1 MNDNRGPVED
11 LSWATTLKA
20 RVVTPG
26 ARPRIHGY
34 DVRGD
39 LLTNTGIPG
48 VLLLILTG
56 ELPTKAAAMA
66 FEKVMVFLAPVS
78 VAEAPVHASVLA
90 GLCGSDSCGRAGVAA
105 ITLAQ
110 QARFT
115 VAEHR
120 DLLMCLTKGHLPEN
134 RFEPANETDAE
145 ETTLLLK
152 ALKDEGVS
160 FPDEFKRLAPTAA
173 ALAVLQD
180 CCGLTTTEQL
190 EQVLLMARIPCTLA
204 EAGAVKPGDFREY
217 PIELP
222 RFEYTDGE

>member
-1 MNDNRGPVED
+1 MKGPVED
-11 LSWATTLKA
+11 LSWDKKLKA

-26 ARPRIHGY
+26 AHPRIHGY

-39 LLTNTGIPG
+39 LMKYIDLPELILLT
-48 VLLLILTG
+48 LTG
-56 ELPTKAAAMA
+56 ELPTKEATTA
-66 FEKVMVFLAPVS
+66 FEKTMIFISPVS
-78 VAEAPVHASVLA
+78 VNEAPVHASVLA
-90 GLCGSDSCGRAGVAA
+90 GLCGSDSTGRAGVAA

-120 DLLMCLTKGHLPEN
+120 DLLMGLKIGHVPEG
-134 RFEPANETDAE
+134 FGDTE
-145 ETTLLLK
+145 ETALLLK
-152 ALKDEGVS
+152 ALQDGGVD
-160 FPDEFKRLAPTAA
+160 FPEEFKRLAPTAA
-173 ALAVLQD
+173 ALAILHE
-180 CCGLTTTEQL
+180 CCGLTTAEQL
-190 EQVLLMARIPCTLA
+190 EQALLMARMPCALA